1 MATTDDSA
9 AAGEVERLLA
19 HLDSEQKL
27 LAACRD
33 TWARSLAH
41 FASLDKDVAARSA
54 SVDEAAAAADA
65 STSESLAAL
74 DAREAA
80 IPARLAEASDALSA
94 AVAEAESA
102 APPPADIRGAIR
114 WICRRMDG
122 AALWRFMASR
132 RKELAAVRK
141 EVAPAVAASVDP
153 PRLVLDVLSDFLA
166 AGEGAGED
174 QCWVLGML
182 LRSLFGPDGRKPPEI
197 GDTLVERA
205 AVVAKDWT
213 ERFGI
218 KMDTPAP
225 SSQEVEMTEAAVVDN
240 VAAAEKKVEPVDV
253 KEEDEQEE
261 VEEEEEEE
269 VEEEEE
275 EEEVEEV
282 EEEEEEEDPE
292 EVVAASGDEEEEN
305 PEEVD
310 NDEAQEDP
318 EEAEEKGQEV
328 KVEVADEEKKK
339 EQAEKSKVEDVK
351 KAAGG
356 VKEEEKSALG
366 QAEAHIF
373 LQMVAAFALKD
384 KFKQEFLRSLF
395 VANRRRKELAKFA
408 CILGFEESVADVVQ
422 ELITSGNVIEA
433 IYIAHEAGLFERF
446 PPAPLLN
453 SYIKDSTEKAQAV
466 LSSGRRSGSAVD
478 ESKSLELTACKSV
491 IRCVEACQLVS
502 VFNIDSIK
510 RKVARIEKEKADR
523 KKLGSAN
530 RFQNKR
536 ARGAAGPQSFPAAK
550 SARGSGSSYRPSF
563 QNPVSRSFGY
573 AARSAGYASPAAA
586 QAHYAPGSVAARRG
600 GVLYGGPGAAFGSV
614 AHNYGAG
621 AAQQPYHR

>member
-1 MATTDDSA
+1 MATTDDSTP
-9 AAGEVERLLA
+9 AGEVGRLLA
-19 HLDSEQKL
+19 HLDSQKQL
-27 LAACRD
+27 LAACHES
-33 TWARSLAH
+33 WAVALAH

-54 SVDEAAAAADA
+54 SVDEAVAAADA

-74 DAREAA
+74 DAREAS
-80 IPARLAEASDALSA
+80 IPARLVEASDALSA

-102 APPPADIRGAIR
+102 APPPTDIRGALR

-122 AALWRFMASR
+122 PALWRFMAAR
-132 RKELAAVRK
+132 RRELAAVRR
-141 EVAPAVAASVDP
+141 EVTPAVAASVDP

-182 LRSLFGPDGRKPPEI
+182 LRSLFGSDGRKPPEI

-225 SSQEVEMTEAAVVDN
+225 SNQEVEMTEATAVDS
-240 VAAAEKKVEPVDV
+240 VATPEKKVEPV
-253 KEEDEQEE
+253 
-261 VEEEEEEE
+261 
-269 VEEEEE
+269 
-275 EEEVEEV
+275 
-282 EEEEEEEDPE
+282 EEEEDPE
-292 EVVAASGDEEEEN
+292 ELVAASGEEEEEN

-310 NDEAQEDP
+310 NEAQEDP
-318 EEAEEKGQEV
+318 EEAEMEAQKEKKGEEV
-328 KVEVADEEKKK
+328 KLEVADEEKTK
-339 EQAEKSKVEDVK
+339 EQAEKGKVEEVK
-351 KAAGG
+351 KATGG
-356 VKEEEKSALG
+356 VKEEEKNG
-366 QAEAHIF
+366 AEAHIF

-384 KFKQEFLRSLF
+384 KFEQEFLRSLF

-408 CILGFEESVADVVQ
+408 CVLGFEESVADVVQ

-453 SYIKDSTEKAQAV
+453 TYMKDSTEKAQAV
-466 LSSGRRSGSAVD
+466 LSSGRRSSSAVE
-478 ESKSLELTACKSV
+478 ESKSLECTACKSV
-491 IRCVEACQLVS
+491 IRCVEACQLQS
-502 VFNIDSIK
+502 VFNLGNIK
-510 RKVARIEKEKADR
+510 KKVARMEKEKVDQ

-536 ARGAAGPQSFPAAK
+536 ARGAGGPQSFPAAK
-550 SARGSGSSYRPSF
+550 SARGSSSGYGPSF

-573 AARSAGYASPAAA
+573 AARSAGYGSPAAA
-586 QAHYAPGSVAARRG
+586 QGYFAPGSMAARRG
-600 GVLYGGPGAAFGSV
+600 GVLYGGPGAAFG
-614 AHNYGAG
+614 GG
-621 AAQQPYHR
+621 AQQPFRR